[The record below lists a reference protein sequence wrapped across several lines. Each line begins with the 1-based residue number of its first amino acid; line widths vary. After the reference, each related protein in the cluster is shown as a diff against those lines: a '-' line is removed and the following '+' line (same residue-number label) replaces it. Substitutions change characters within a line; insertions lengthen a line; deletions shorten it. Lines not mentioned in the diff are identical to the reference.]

1 MNKYFL
7 FLAMMVLA
15 GCTDHQIVGEVAK
28 EELPTS
34 ESYEID
40 ALMEQARRG
49 DGDESGI
56 SGDEEGDQNELN
68 LTARPSLQRPLHRHL
83 L

>member
-1 MNKYFL
+1 MNVKDL
-7 FLAMMVLA
+7 SE
-15 GCTDHQIVGEVAK
+15 TK
-28 EELPTS
+28 PKKPTTG
-34 ESYEID
+34 
-40 ALMEQARRG
+40 G

>member
-1 MNKYFL
+1 MNKYLL

-15 GCTDHQIVGEVAK
+15 GCTDHQIVEEVAK

-34 ESYEID
+34 ESHEID

-68 LTARPSLQRPLHRHL
+68 LTARPSLQRPFHRHL